1 MARKESPAMTI
12 HDRRRTHPVAAHA
25 YTLPVVR
32 EVPVGAGLGAPG
44 GAAQQPLYAADSH
57 AW

>member
-1 MARKESPAMTI
+1 MTVHESP
-12 HDRRRTHPVAAHA
+12 RTDPIAGHA

-32 EVPVGAGLGAPG
+32 EVPIAGSLWASLDPH
-44 GAAQQPLYAADSH
+44 ASEPPQVYAADSH